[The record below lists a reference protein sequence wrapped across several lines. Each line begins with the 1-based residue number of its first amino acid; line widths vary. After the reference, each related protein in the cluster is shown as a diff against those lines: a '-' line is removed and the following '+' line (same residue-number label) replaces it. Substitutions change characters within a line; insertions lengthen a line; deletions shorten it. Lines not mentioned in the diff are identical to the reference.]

1 MIVDVHTHIFTE
13 IFLIQD
19 LFSLYIDKVF
29 SGIIN
34 KSIINK
40 GELP

>member
-1 MIVDVHTHIFTE
+1 MIVDVHTHIFTG

-19 LFSLYIDKVF
+19 LFSSYIDEVF

-40 GELP
+40 GE